1 MTIRVLLCDNHPVWR
16 AGLRAVLEGAGDI
29 EVVADLSDGSD
40 AVQQAALLRPDVVLV
55 DIDLPGLDG
64 LAVTRQLA
72 GPNVADAMRVIV
84 VAGSDRGDVVEWVR
98 AGARGYL
105 LKDLPAVAL
114 VSAVRAVAT
123 GEAMLAPVAVKQVI
137 EHFAECSHDDPGKS
151 AMPAELENLT
161 CRELGVL
168 RLIARGLTNAD
179 IANAL
184 SLSIATVKSHVSH
197 ILGKLKL
204 RDRAQA
210 VVMAYETG
218 FVQPGRIRVDAA
230 TPRAGC

>member
-29 EVVADLSDGSD
+29 EVVADLSDGNE
-40 AVQQAALLRPDVVLV
+40 AVRQAALLRPDVVLV

-64 LAVTRQLA
+64 LAVTRKLA
-72 GPNVADAMRVIV
+72 GPDVTDAMRVMV
-84 VAGSDRGDVVEWVR
+84 VAGSDRGDVVKWVR

-114 VSAVRAVAT
+114 VSAVRVVAT
-123 GEAMLAPVAVKQVI
+123 GQAMLAPAAVKQVI
-137 EHFAECSHDDPGKS
+137 EHFAECSHEELGES
-151 AMPAELENLT
+151 TMPAALESLT

-168 RLIARGLTNAD
+168 RLIARGHTNAD
-179 IANAL
+179 IAHAL
-184 SLSIATVKSHVSH
+184 SLSVATVKSHVSH

-210 VVMAYETG
+210 VVLAYETG
-218 FVQPGRIRVDAA
+218 FVRPRADAAA
-230 TPRAGC
+230 TPRAG

>member
-1 MTIRVLLCDNHPVWR
+1 
-16 AGLRAVLEGAGDI
+16 
-29 EVVADLSDGSD
+29 
-40 AVQQAALLRPDVVLV
+40 
-55 DIDLPGLDG
+55 
-64 LAVTRQLA
+64 
-72 GPNVADAMRVIV
+72 
-84 VAGSDRGDVVEWVR
+84 VEWVR

-123 GEAMLAPVAVKQVI
+123 GEAMLAPAAVKQVI
-137 EHFAECSHDDPGKS
+137 EHFAECHEGLGESTK
-151 AMPAELENLT
+151 PAALESLT

-210 VVMAYETG
+210 VVLAYETG
-218 FVQPGRIRVDAA
+218 FVRPGRVDAA
-230 TPRAGC
+230 TSGAAS